1 MKRDYNDYDTPTF
14 YTEDHHSGNLKGPY
28 ELVENSHSVS
38 SSFGLGGSYMLDSG
52 FAGLS
57 FSRYENDYGV
67 PGEHADSDTLIE
79 MESDRF
85 EFRSEIDISDSDWL
99 TGIDFNIGYGDYKHS
114 EGGYETEKDSNIS
127 AKKLVYTF
135 HFLRL
140 FMLKHVEIQD
150 KTNNRWKRFFEHRC
164 LTLKADPIVKPE
176 DKIFTMGSCF
186 AREIKYSLER
196 RGINVGPNYASIPQ
210 DKYRYRIDELPE
222 NNHLNFY
229 NTYTVLQEFER
240 LADRWVQARDD
251 YWAISRKQFANQE
264 CYQDPYRRLTF
275 GSTPENLF
283 EANEHISS
291 VIRDAANMA
300 SVFLFTFGVTEIFQL
315 KSNGRIAGQKPAH
328 FGGGGVSESE
338 LYLSTFGEN
347 FENLVKLREIVKVIN
362 PNAKASCGCGES
374 FAV

>member
-1 MKRDYNDYDTPTF
+1 
-14 YTEDHHSGNLKGPY
+14 
-28 ELVENSHSVS
+28 
-38 SSFGLGGSYMLDSG
+38 ML
-52 FAGLS
+52 
-57 FSRYENDYGV
+57 R
-67 PGEHADSDTLIE
+67 
-79 MESDRF
+79 
-85 EFRSEIDISDSDWL
+85 
-99 TGIDFNIGYGDYKHS
+99 
-114 EGGYETEKDSNIS
+114 
-127 AKKLVYTF
+127 
-135 HFLRL
+135 
-140 FMLKHVEIQD
+140 HVEVQD
-150 KTNNRWKRFFEHRC
+150 KANNRWKRFFEHRC
-164 LTLKADPIVKPE
+164 LTLEAHPIVMPE

-210 DKYRYRIDELPE
+210 DKHRYSIDELPE

-240 LADRWVQARDD
+240 LADRWVQEKDD
-251 YWAISRKQFANQE
+251 YWVISRKQFVNKE

-275 GSTPENLF
+275 GRTPEDLF

-338 LYLSTFGEN
+338 LYLSTFSEN
-347 FENLVKLREIVKVIN
+347 FENLVKLREIVKGIN
-362 PNAKASCGCGES
+362 SNAEMIVTVSPVALERTFSHQDIVVANSEGKSILRAVLGEFS
-374 FAV
+374 RLHDDVTYFPAYEMVTCLGEIAFMPGDLRHVKRAVVDMITQTFVNAHVSPEVE